1 MEMSWNPSRIL
12 YESSS
17 TASTILQAF
26 GAGVV
31 LGAGIALLLAPKTG
45 EEMRREIARRLSF
58 DRNREFADKVR
69 EEGGLPGPFKHL
81 AP

>member
-1 MEMSWNPSRIL
+1 METSWNPSRIL

-26 GAGVV
+26 GAGVL

-45 EEMRREIARRLSF
+45 EEMRREIGRRLSF

>member
-12 YESSS
+12 YESS

>member
-1 MEMSWNPSRIL
+1 MDMSWNPSRIFS
-12 YESSS
+12 ESSS
-17 TASTILQAF
+17 TASAIVQAF

-58 DRNREFADKVR
+58 DRNQKFTEKLR

>member
-26 GAGVV
+26 GAGVL

-45 EEMRREIARRLSF
+45 EEMRREIGRRLSF